1 MVDWNAAIIQE
12 FRDNQGKV
20 GGPFEDRPLLL
31 LTSTGAKTGNAH
43 TTPAAYFMD
52 GDSWLIIASA
62 AGSDTNPGWYYN
74 LKANPKAHI
83 EIGTETIDVEA
94 SQATGEDRDRLYAGV
109 VEQAPQFGE
118 YEQNTAR
125 KIPLFR
131 LTRI

>member
-1 MVDWNAAIIQE
+1 VGDWNAPIIQE

-20 GGPFEDRPLLL
+20 GGMFEDRPLLL

-74 LKANPKAHI
+74 LKADPKARI
-83 EIGTETIDVEA
+83 EIGTESVEVEA
-94 SQATGEDRDRLYAGV
+94 TEATGEDRDRLYAGV

-118 YEQNTAR
+118 YEKGTAR
-125 KIPLFR
+125 KIPVFR
-131 LTRI
+131 LARI